1 MGKIFD
7 LDSPLM
13 RALTKLADVM
23 WVNILTLLF
32 ALPLILEQL
41 FFFSPFLFGD
51 MEFQVNI
58 VVWAW
63 LFGMIF
69 SIPLG
74 PALTG
79 MHFVLLKI
87 VRDEE
92 SYITKTFF
100 KSFKENLKQG
110 IILQLIQFG
119 IFGILLLDYLF
130 MTGSGIYRYLVM
142 AIALILYLVSLY
154 IFPLLSKFVNT
165 VFGTIKNAILMS
177 VLALPRT
184 VAMGIIT
191 LVPFLILYFFDIKA
205 IPILILMG
213 IAGPAY
219 LCAMLYNATFKR
231 FEPKVEEMSEEEEL
245 EAAISKIDAEEDG
258 QKSDD

>member
-7 LDSPLM
+7 IDSPLM
-13 RALTKLADVM
+13 HALSKLADVM

-32 ALPLILEQL
+32 AIPLILEQL
-41 FFFSPFLFGD
+41 FFLAPYLFGEV
-51 MEFQVNI
+51 EFQVSF

-63 LFGMIF
+63 LFGLIF
-69 SIPLG
+69 SLPLG

-92 SYITKTFF
+92 SYITKTYF
-100 KSFKENLKQG
+100 KSFKENFKQG
-110 IILQLIQFG
+110 VLLQLIQFAA
-119 IFGILLLDYLF
+119 FGILLLDYLF
-130 MTGSGIYRYLVM
+130 MANSGIYRYLVM

-165 VFGTIKNAILMS
+165 VFGTIRNAILMA

-191 LVPFLILYFFDIKA
+191 LVPLVILYFFDLKA
-205 IPILILMG
+205 VPILILMG
-213 IAGPAY
+213 IAGPGF

-231 FEPKVEEMSEEEEL
+231 FEPKVEELTEEEEL
-245 EAAISKIDAEEDG
+245 EAAIQKIDADDQQSEEN
-258 QKSDD
+258 

>member
-7 LDSPLM
+7 IDSPLM
-13 RALTKLADVM
+13 RALSKLADVM

-32 ALPLILEQL
+32 AIPLILEQL
-41 FFFSPFLFGD
+41 FFLSPFLFGD
-51 MEFQVNI
+51 VEFQVNFI
-58 VVWAW
+58 IWAW
-63 LFGMIF
+63 LFGLIF

-92 SYITKTFF
+92 SYITKTYF
-100 KSFKENLKQG
+100 KSFKENFKQG
-110 IILQLIQFG
+110 VILQLIQFG
-119 IFGILLLDYLF
+119 AFGILLLDYLF
-130 MTGSGIYRYLVM
+130 MVNNSGIYRYLVM
-142 AIALILYLVSLY
+142 AIAIILYLVSLY

-165 VFGTIKNAILMS
+165 VFGTIRNAILMA

-191 LVPFLILYFFDIKA
+191 LIPLVILYFFDLKA

-245 EAAISKIDAEEDG
+245 EAAIQKIDEGEQQSEEN
-258 QKSDD
+258 